1 MRSQAAVHLSPAGP
15 DMAAEFLSISFTG
28 FDESGRL
35 FSDLADVILAWVGE
49 MPVILSHAF

>member
-1 MRSQAAVHLSPAGP
+1 
-15 DMAAEFLSISFTG
+15 MAAEFLSISFTG